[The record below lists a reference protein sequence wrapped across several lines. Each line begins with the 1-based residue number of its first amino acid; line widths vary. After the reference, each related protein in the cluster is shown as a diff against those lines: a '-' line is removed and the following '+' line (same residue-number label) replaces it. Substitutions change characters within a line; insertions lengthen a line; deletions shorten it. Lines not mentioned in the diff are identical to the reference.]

1 MNYGEWTQQEITNAR
16 TKAEYYMELHEA
28 VWNEIDK
35 INMNMY
41 RHYVESHTS
50 KFAKFRILAPKV
62 KEPVQYFNQ
71 IECVAHKLYEKNLLV
86 YVIHGDYY
94 KKYDVNISTNEL
106 RFMNFFLLNVAYQK
120 TYKECQSFIKRLQYC
135 IGGEVGVDDVYLLC
149 DIDIGIKLL
158 EEELKHFNNEKQ
170 VL

>member
-1 MNYGEWTQQEITNAR
+1 MNYGEWTQQEITYAR

-41 RHYVESHTS
+41 RHYVESHTA

-62 KEPVQYFNQ
+62 QEPSQYFNKIQ
-71 IECVAHKLYEKNLLV
+71 CVGYKLHEKNLLV
-86 YVIHGDYY
+86 YVVHDDEYT
-94 KKYDVNISTNEL
+94 KYDVNIRTNEL
-106 RFMNFFLLNVAYQK
+106 RLMEFFVLNVAYHK
-120 TYKECQSFIKRLQYC
+120 TYKECISFIKRLQYC
-135 IGGEVGVDDVYLLC
+135 IGGEFSVDDVYLLC

-158 EEELKHFNNEKQ
+158 EQELKHYNNEKP
-170 VL
+170 V